1 MKNIKDIRDLLEEHP
16 FFHGLSPD
24 YIDFIAGCGRNVNF
38 NSGDYIFHEGEDADT
53 FYILREGH
61 VALEIASSG
70 HGPIIIQT
78 VGKGDVLGWSW
89 LYPPYKW
96 FLDAR
101 TVETVRAVALDGKC
115 LRDKCERDTGLGYEL
130 MKRFSYIITQR
141 LQATRLQLLDIFGKK

>member
-1 MKNIKDIRDLLEEHP
+1 MKKIKDIRDLLDEHP
-16 FFHGLSPD
+16 FFEGLGAE
-24 YIDFIAGCGRNVNF
+24 YIDFIAGCGRNETF
-38 NSGDYIFHEGEDADT
+38 DSGEYIFREGGDADT
-53 FYILREGH
+53 FYIIREGH

-70 HGPIIIQT
+70 HGPITIQT

-101 TVETVRAVALDGKC
+101 SVETVRTVALDGEC
-115 LRDKCERDTGLGYEL
+115 LRNKCEEDTGLGFEL